1 MLIVIEG
8 VSLKAFSDSIGKKNI
23 DVITGI
29 GFTETGDVDILLDGT
44 KLSWRFDRD
53 SNGNV
58 KFHARGEKSS
68 DWEVRFSLKSSE
80 FVKITIY

>member
-8 VSLKAFSDSIGKKNI
+8 VSLKAFSDNIGKKNI

-29 GFTETGDVDILLDGT
+29 GFTETGDVDMLLDDT

-58 KFHARGEKSS
+58 KFYARGEKSS
-68 DWEVRFSLKSSE
+68 DCEVRFSLKSSE